1 MPQSLVRRSL
11 VASGALGLIL
21 AAVVAGCGG
30 TEPSDSASDDDL
42 TAKNLT
48 ATSFGLADK
57 EIALTLDDGPGPRTV
72 ELAEWLAENK
82 VPATFFMV
90 GKNAKADP
98 ASVKKVAELSNANNG
113 LFIIAN
119 HSMTHTTPL
128 PKQGVNGSIDEIAN
142 ADAILKDSIALSQK
156 VGYPSPIAFFRPPYG
171 AFTSLG
177 AANVAKVNENASAG
191 RYTGPVFWDI
201 GGELSATTSADWAC
215 WGKVTMDRCIDGYVA
230 EAKLRKRG
238 VMLAHDVHSK
248 TVDMLTGKGT
258 ANGRSLIKELR
269 AAGFKFASLRAHE
282 AAVQNFGN
290 QAQQLASNAE
300 VTIDA
305 AVNNLGGGR
314 VVVDVRTAGD
324 ATIKVSF
331 DQNPPNASFRGD
343 KQIDVTLAPGQHF
356 VTVSAIGANNAVVKQ
371 ERYTFIVAADIAQ
384 NGVEANGTDNAVC
397 VKFDLLK
404 VGSQFNLFHGKLDCG
419 AAGAQQAPGTSECY
433 RFKAT
438 LSASRNPQLV
448 GASEWSTELDM
459 TYASDPSDKS
469 KVGFQIDARTGEME
483 NGRRFNWKIGTTSR
497 PDATFQVTS
506 SDCNAGIWRGTIRYA
521 SGSSEEFL
529 YKRAQ

>member
-11 VASGALGLIL
+11 VASSALGLIL

-30 TEPSDSASDDDL
+30 TEPSDSASDEDL

-156 VGYPSPIAFFRPPYG
+156 VGYPAPTSFFRPPYG

-201 GGELSATTSADWAC
+201 GGELSATTSA
-215 WGKVTMDRCIDGYVA
+215 
-230 EAKLRKRG
+230 
-238 VMLAHDVHSK
+238 
-248 TVDMLTGKGT
+248 TGRAG
-258 ANGRSLIKELR
+258 GRSPWT
-269 AAGFKFASLRAHE
+269 AASTATSPRRSCE
-282 AAVQNFGN
+282 SAA
-290 QAQQLASNAE
+290 
-300 VTIDA
+300 
-305 AVNNLGGGR
+305 
-314 VVVDVRTAGD
+314 
-324 ATIKVSF
+324 
-331 DQNPPNASFRGD
+331 
-343 KQIDVTLAPGQHF
+343 
-356 VTVSAIGANNAVVKQ
+356 
-371 ERYTFIVAADIAQ
+371 
-384 NGVEANGTDNAVC
+384 
-397 VKFDLLK
+397 
-404 VGSQFNLFHGKLDCG
+404 
-419 AAGAQQAPGTSECY
+419 
-433 RFKAT
+433 
-438 LSASRNPQLV
+438 
-448 GASEWSTELDM
+448 
-459 TYASDPSDKS
+459 
-469 KVGFQIDARTGEME
+469 
-483 NGRRFNWKIGTTSR
+483 
-497 PDATFQVTS
+497 
-506 SDCNAGIWRGTIRYA
+506 
-521 SGSSEEFL
+521 
-529 YKRAQ
+529 